1 MAKINVES
9 GGTIL
14 STGLLQ
20 LSGGAAM
27 STTLRSVTD
36 QNNTASQLKLATNLT
51 QVAGTLQ
58 IALDGG
64 SYIDAQD
71 VSGIDRFNVN
81 RSAGSQQVN
90 VDFSSNPTSGTDAVG
105 ALRTYANG
113 VALSEAMTF
122 LRNGNVGVGTTT
134 PAAKFDIGGN
144 VINTIQAIF
153 ARGANDSSFQLA
165 AETGNAS
172 GAGGTT
178 MARLGLLY
186 NGVGSV
192 AKFYFQRGVSS
203 GTGAILTDAPLRIND
218 TSTTLPTAQLTIKG
232 SGSTSATTSLLVQN
246 SGGTEKFKITDGLNS
261 DIIMRSNPKTNGDGV
276 IIQSSTG
283 TDQTPQLTMRP
294 LTGAGA
300 VRIWGDADRAY
311 FAMTNSNGV
320 QSDNIY
326 AFTIDNRRSK
336 FAVTPDGSTTD
347 ASFYGKAIWD
357 GGSAM
362 TLRASSATQTA
373 RIFNVENFDSS
384 VNYLNVGATG
394 IVALGTTS
402 PNASAKLQVD
412 STTQGFLP
420 PRMTNA
426 QRAAIAAPAIG
437 LMVYCTDA
445 VEGLYI
451 YKSTGWTFVI

>member
-122 LRNGNVGVGTTT
+122 LRNGNVGVGT
-134 PAAKFDIGGN
+134 
-144 VINTIQAIF
+144 
-153 ARGANDSSFQLA
+153 
-165 AETGNAS
+165 NAPTKLLS
-172 GAGGTT
+172 LGTT
-178 MARLGLLY
+178 GKTGEIGLNRTSDGAL
-186 NGVGSV
+186 VGTLTGDNSGL
-192 AKFYFQRGVSS
+192 KLSS
-203 GTGAILTDAPLRIND
+203 GAILFMGNNGFNTIS
-218 TSTTLPTAQLTIKG
+218 TSGVNLGAMWGIRG

-246 SGGTEKFKITDGLNS
+246 SAGSNALQVQDNLNTTLGGSLQLLNGNTY
-261 DIIMRSNPKTNGDGV
+261 IAN
-276 IIQSSTG
+276 QSSTIVFAAVNTATADLHMIPG
-283 TDQTPQLTMRP
+283 RQMNINN
-294 LTGAGA
+294 TGS
-300 VRIWGDADRAY
+300 Y
-311 FAMTNSNGV
+311 
-320 QSDNIY
+320 
-326 AFTIDNRRSK
+326 
-336 FAVTPDGSTTD
+336 
-347 ASFYGKAIWD
+347 
-357 GGSAM
+357 
-362 TLRASSATQTA
+362 TA
-373 RIFNVENFDSS
+373 Q
-384 VNYLNVGATG
+384 
-394 IVALGTTS
+394 
-402 PNASAKLQVD
+402 ASALLQVD
-412 STTQGFLP
+412 STTKGFLP

-426 QRAAIAAPAIG
+426 QRAAIAAPAVG